1 MRVAIYLR
9 VSTKD
14 QTVGQQRKA
23 LKDYAKMRGWKV
35 AYELSDEGMSAKK
48 IDRPG
53 YLKILE
59 IARKRKVDGVL
70 VFKFDRWARS
80 LRQLINSLDEFKA
93 LGVEFI
99 SFTENIDTTTPAGRA
114 MFGMI
119 ALFAEF
125 ERDMI
130 SEATRDRM
138 AALKRMGMKMGR
150 PKSVDDERIFKYV
163 REHPGTGQRPA
174 ARALGIPLSSVSRVM
189 REIHSLKKAFGTK
202 KPTLK
207 GVQKGVPQKA

>member
-1 MRVAIYLR
+1 MKVAIYLR
-9 VSTKD
+9 VSTKE
-14 QTVGQQRKA
+14 QTVSQQRKA
-23 LKDYAKMRGWKV
+23 LKDYAKMRGWTV
-35 AYELSDEGMSAKK
+35 AYEISDEGMSAKK
-48 IDRPG
+48 TDRPG
-53 YLKILE
+53 YLEVLE
-59 IARKRKVDGVL
+59 LARKRRVDGVL

-80 LRQLINSLDEFKA
+80 LRQLINTLDEFRA

-138 AALKRMGMKMGR
+138 AALKNMGMKMGR
-150 PKSVDDERIFKYV
+150 PKSVDDKKILKYV
-163 REHPGTGQRPA
+163 QEHPGTGQRPA
-174 ARALGIPLSSVSRVM
+174 ARALGLPLSSVAKVM
-189 REIHSLKKAFGTK
+189 RENRTPKKGSGTK
-202 KPTLK
+202 NTQVK
-207 GVQKGVPQKA
+207 GVQKGVPRKA